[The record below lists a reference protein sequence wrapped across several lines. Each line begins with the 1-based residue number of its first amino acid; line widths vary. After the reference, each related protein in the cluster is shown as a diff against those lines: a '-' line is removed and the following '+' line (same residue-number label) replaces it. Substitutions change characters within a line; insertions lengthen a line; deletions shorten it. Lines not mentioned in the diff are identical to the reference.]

1 MCFIFAIK
9 GVKTITIFELSKII
23 SGAGFDKIDLLGM
36 WSEQKHLFQFIAK
49 REKTKMLDAKLYV
62 FDDSLKLILI
72 STDPKMAGIV
82 PKKSI
87 SKVKVDFDEKMILA
101 FDHQHTMKGK
111 NTKGHMKIEGNKD
124 FFLTEILWDKDF
136 KYQLNLQYGNLGRF
150 VSGEIAD
157 GELLKSEIELMMSGR
172 HFSNKFFLSKSN
184 AQMIVKDLM
193 EQNFSENLTPKVILR
208 IIQMFF
214 SSFIM
219 FI

>member
-9 GVKTITIFELSKII
+9 GVKTITIFELSKPI

-208 IIQMFF
+208 IIQRFF
-214 SSFIM
+214 SSFMM

>member
-49 REKTKMLDAKLYV
+49 REKTKMIDAKLYV